1 MNKTEANFKP
11 LTPLHFLDRAA
22 AVYPN
27 HIAVIHGERRYDYA
41 ELYRRSRKLASAL
54 RGRGVE
60 RGDTVSIIAPNT
72 PAILEAHYGV
82 PMAGAV
88 LNPINTRLDPDTV
101 AFILEHGEAKVLLT
115 DRELSP
121 TVAKAL
127 ASVEKKPIVI
137 DIDDPLGSGGDLL
150 GETDYEAFLEEG
162 SSELGE
168 KETYRISQFMNVLT
182 IVSVI
187 VLPLSLIT
195 GFYGMNF
202 QAYMPAGDVVNPYN
216 MPELY
221 TPFGYFG
228 AIGIMAL
235 IALGQVLYFR
245 RLGFLGRGKRR

>member
-1 MNKTEANFKP
+1 MNKTEANFQP

-41 ELYRRSRKLASAL
+41 ELCRRSRKLASAL

-72 PAILEAHYGV
+72 PAILEAHCGV
-82 PMAGAV
+82 PMAGAI

-101 AFILEHGEAKVLLT
+101 AFILEHSEAKILLT

-121 TVAKAL
+121 TVEKAL

-137 DIDDPLGSGGDLL
+137 DIDDPLASGGDLL

-162 SSELGE
+162 SSELEWLWPEDEWDAISLNYTSGTTGNPKGVVIIIVALRFSRSE
-168 KETYRISQFMNVLT
+168 ISSRGTCPRIPSICGRFPCSTAMVGASPGLLLST
-182 IVSVI
+182 RERMSVC
-187 VLPLSLIT
+187 
-195 GFYGMNF
+195 
-202 QAYMPAGDVVNPYN
+202 
-216 MPELY
+216 
-221 TPFGYFG
+221 
-228 AIGIMAL
+228 
-235 IALGQVLYFR
+235 
-245 RLGFLGRGKRR
+245 GK